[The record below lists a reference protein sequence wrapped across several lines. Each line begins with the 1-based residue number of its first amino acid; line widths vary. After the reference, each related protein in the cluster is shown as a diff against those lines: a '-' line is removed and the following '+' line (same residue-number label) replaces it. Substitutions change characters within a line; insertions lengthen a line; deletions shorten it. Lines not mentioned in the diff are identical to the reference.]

1 MKELIL
7 IFTILLFIFIDYFNL
22 LDLLIIYVKN
32 GFMITIILSLILYVF
47 ALIMAQFITKRDLK
61 KNV

>member
-22 LDLLIIYVKN
+22 LDLLIIYVNN